1 MTLVVEAPVGFHVH
15 LPAFEGPFDLLLNL
29 IGKHKLDVTEI
40 ALAAVTDEFLTYS
53 RGLEAWDLGQATE
66 FLVVASTLL
75 DLKIAR
81 LLPSQTPLDDEDL
94 ALLEARDLLF
104 ARLLQ
109 YRAYKQAAGL
119 FGALL
124 EAETRFRW
132 RTIPLEPW
140 LAAVLPEVTLDIDL
154 ARLAELAARALA
166 PRAEPVVGVA
176 HIHAPAVSVAELA
189 ERAVQRLGD
198 GPMAFRVLTADAASL
213 LEVVGTFLA
222 LLELFRAGRVS
233 FEQAEALG
241 ELQVR
246 LIRSAEP
253 AESPETT
260 ADAPTTMDEYDDAGP
275 SGPEQGTTNE
285 RP

>member
-1 MTLVVEAPVGFHVH
+1 MTLVAESPVGFHVH

-81 LLPSQTPLDDEDL
+81 LLPSQSTLDDEDL

-109 YRAYKQAAGL
+109 YRAYKRAAGL

-124 EAETRFRW
+124 AAQTRYRW
-132 RTIPLEPW
+132 RSASLEPW
-140 LAAVLPEVTLDIDL
+140 LAAVLPEVTLGIDA
-154 ARLAELAARALA
+154 ARLAELAARALT
-166 PRAEPVVGVA
+166 PRAEPLVDIA
-176 HIHAPAVSVAELA
+176 HIHAPAVSIAELA
-189 ERAVQRLGD
+189 ERAVERLKD
-198 GPMAFRVLTADAASL
+198 GPVAFRVLTADAASL

-222 LLELFRAGRVS
+222 LLELYRAGRVS

-246 LIRSAEP
+246 LIQSA
-253 AESPETT
+253 
-260 ADAPTTMDEYDDAGP
+260 APSVPPQTGEYDDNGPTGAGQET
-275 SGPEQGTTNE
+275 GDA
-285 RP
+285 RDR